1 MKTLVLDSGP
11 VAPPAPPGRTHGC
24 IAVSADGEQ
33 WVLLNASPD
42 LGRHLQEQRALRPS
56 AHQPAP
62 IKAVVLLDADI
73 DHVVGLLGL
82 RLGPRI
88 DLYATPSVFEE
99 LTTTL
104 PLVNVLQS
112 YCGVRWHML
121 PVAGDQHSA
130 SFQVEGLPGLRFT
143 ATAMAGDVP
152 AYSAH
157 AGQPAVGDHIAVRVD
172 DLRDGQTLLCTPQPE
187 AIAAPHP
194 PLASQEGAAVR
205 DGMEVGR

>member
-1 MKTLVLDSGP
+1 MKILVLDGGNGEP
-11 VAPPAPPGRTHGC
+11 LAQPGRTHRAV
-24 IAVSADGEQ
+24 AVSADGEQ

-42 LGRHLQEQRALRPS
+42 LGRQLREQPALRPS
-56 AHQPAP
+56 VHQPAP
-62 IKAVVLLDADI
+62 IKAVVLLDAEI

-82 RLGPRI
+82 RQGPRI
-88 DLYATPSVFEE
+88 DLYATPNVFEE
-99 LTTTL
+99 LTTSL

-130 SFQVEGLPGLRFT
+130 SFQVEGVAGLRFT
-143 ATAMAGDVP
+143 AMALAGDVP

-172 DLRDGQTLLCTPQPE
+172 DLRDGQTLLCTPQPD
-187 AIAAPHP
+187 AVMAPNLPVAAPD
-194 PLASQEGAAVR
+194 AAAVGA
-205 DGMEVGR
+205 GMETER

>member
-1 MKTLVLDSGP
+1 MKILMLESGAGP
-11 VAPPAPPGRTHGC
+11 LPADAARTHGPV
-24 IAVSADGEQ
+24 AVSADGEQ
-33 WVLLNASPD
+33 WVLLHAPPD
-42 LGRHLQEQRALRPS
+42 LGRQLREQPALCPR

-62 IKAVVLLDADI
+62 IKAVVLLDAQI
-73 DHVVGLLGL
+73 DHVVGLLAL

-88 DLYATPSVFEE
+88 DLYATPNVFEE

-130 SFQVEGLPGLRFT
+130 SFQVEGIAGLRFT
-143 ATAMAGDVP
+143 ATAMAGEVP

-157 AGQPAVGDHIAVRVD
+157 ARQPAVGDHVAVRVD
-172 DLRDGQTLLCTPQPE
+172 DLRDGRSLLCMPQPDA
-187 AIAAPHP
+187 AIAPHP
-194 PLASQEGAAVR
+194 PLAAQDVDAVR
-205 DGMEVGR
+205 DGMEIER